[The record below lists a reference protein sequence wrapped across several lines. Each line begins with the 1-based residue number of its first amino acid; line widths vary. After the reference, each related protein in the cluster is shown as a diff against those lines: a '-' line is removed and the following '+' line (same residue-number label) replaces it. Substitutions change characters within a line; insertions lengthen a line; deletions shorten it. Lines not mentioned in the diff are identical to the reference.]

1 MWRAVLFDLG
11 GPIDMEFAYEIA
23 VEGAIAAACGMEGIR
38 LDQAAIDEASERAVE
53 AFAPDAHAHMIETL
67 CGDPR
72 TVERVRRRV
81 DAMIAN
87 LDVFQ
92 LRPGIDDLLRKLRK
106 LGFGLGVIGAQ
117 PVSMPEALERAG
129 IAGLFDYY
137 GLRGVSGVS
146 GACAPDP
153 SAFMDA
159 AQALDVVPAGCVM
172 VGDRIDIDIAPAKV
186 LGMATIRFRTGRH
199 RRQKPR
205 SPAEMPDAEVTD
217 VQELEAAI
225 AAARPRLDN
234 R

>member
-1 MWRAVLFDLG
+1 MRRAVLFDVG

-53 AFAPDAHAHMIETL
+53 AFAPDAHAHMIETV

-72 TVERVRRRV
+72 TVERVRQRV
-81 DAMIAN
+81 HAMVAN

-106 LGFGLGVIGAQ
+106 LGLRLGLVTNQPRHPDIGD
-117 PVSMPEALERAG
+117 
-129 IAGLFDYY
+129 LFDYC
-137 GLRGVSGVS
+137 GPRPLTAV
-146 GACAPDP
+146 AK
-153 SAFMDA
+153 
-159 AQALDVVPAGCVM
+159 ALDVGPTGCVM
-172 VGDRIDIDIAPAKV
+172 VGDRLDTDIAPAKA

-205 SPAEMPDAEVTD
+205 SLAETPDAEVTD
-217 VQELEAAI
+217 VADLEAAI
-225 AAARPRLDN
+225 RTCG
-234 R
+234 

>member
-1 MWRAVLFDLG
+1 MRRAVLFDLG

-53 AFAPDAHAHMIETL
+53 AFASEAHAHMIETL

-72 TVERVRRRV
+72 TIERVRRRV
-81 DAMIAN
+81 HAMVAD

-106 LGFGLGVIGAQ
+106 LGFGLGVLVHQ
-117 PVSMPEALERAG
+117 PARMPEALERAG

-137 GLRGVSGVS
+137 GLRGVSGVRE
-146 GACAPDP
+146 PDTR
-153 SAFMDA
+153 AFMDA

-172 VGDRIDIDIAPAKV
+172 VGDRIDNDIAPAKA

-225 AAARPRLDN
+225 AAARPRLDK

>member
-1 MWRAVLFDLG
+1 MRRAVLFDIG
-11 GPIDMEFAYEIA
+11 GPIDMEFGYEIA

-72 TVERVRRRV
+72 TIERVRQRV
-81 DAMIAN
+81 QAMVAN

-106 LGFGLGVIGAQ
+106 RGLRLGLAANQ
-117 PVSMPEALERAG
+117 PEHVQGQLQRAG
-129 IAGLFDYY
+129 IAMMFD
-137 GLRGVSGVS
+137 RV
-146 GACAPDP
+146 
-153 SAFMDA
+153 
-159 AQALDVVPAGCVM
+159 LDVAPAECIL
-172 VGDRIDIDIAPAKV
+172 VGDRLDRDIAPAKA

-205 SPAEMPDAEVTD
+205 LAAETPDIEVTD

-225 AAARPRLDN
+225 IDCGNL
-234 R
+234 

>member
-1 MWRAVLFDLG
+1 MRVVLFDVG

-53 AFAPDAHAHMIETL
+53 AFAPDAHTHVIETL

-72 TVERVRRRV
+72 TVERVRQRV
-81 DAMIAN
+81 HAMVAN
-87 LDVFQ
+87 LNVFQ

-106 LGFGLGVIGAQ
+106 LDLRLGLVTDR
-117 PVSMPEALERAG
+117 PERVG
-129 IAGLFDYY
+129 IADLFDYC
-137 GLRGVSGVS
+137 GPRPLAMVVAALGVT
-146 GACAPDP
+146 
-153 SAFMDA
+153 
-159 AQALDVVPAGCVM
+159 PANCIM
-172 VGDRIDIDIAPAKV
+172 VGDRLDNDIAPAKA

-205 SPAEMPDAEVTD
+205 SLAEAPDVEVTD

-225 AAARPRLDN
+225 AGCRNA
-234 R
+234 

>member
-1 MWRAVLFDLG
+1 MRRAVLFDVG
-11 GPIDMEFAYEIA
+11 GPIDMEFAHEIA

-72 TVERVRRRV
+72 TVERVRQRV
-81 DAMIAN
+81 HAMTAN

-106 LGFGLGVIGAQ
+106 LDHRLGLVADQ
-117 PVSMPEALERAG
+117 PERMA
-129 IAGLFDYY
+129 IADLFDYC
-137 GLRGVSGVS
+137 GPRPLAMVAEALGVT
-146 GACAPDP
+146 
-153 SAFMDA
+153 
-159 AQALDVVPAGCVM
+159 PADCIM
-172 VGDRIDIDIAPAKV
+172 VGDRLEADIAPAKAI
-186 LGMATIRFRTGRH
+186 GMATIRFRTGRY

-205 SPAEMPDAEVTD
+205 SPAETPDVEVSD

-225 AAARPRLDN
+225 GACG
-234 R
+234 

>member
-1 MWRAVLFDLG
+1 MRRAVLFDIG
-11 GPIDMEFAYEIA
+11 GPIDMEFAHEIA

-53 AFAPDAHAHMIETL
+53 AFAQDAHVHMIETL

-72 TVERVRRRV
+72 TIERVRQRV
-81 DAMIAN
+81 HAMTAN

-106 LGFGLGVIGAQ
+106 LDLRLGLLTDQ
-117 PVSMPEALERAG
+117 PERAS
-129 IAGLFDYY
+129 IAGLFDYC
-137 GLRGVSGVS
+137 GLRPFTTVAEALGV
-146 GACAPDP
+146 APAD
-153 SAFMDA
+153 
-159 AQALDVVPAGCVM
+159 CIM
-172 VGDRIDIDIAPAKV
+172 VGDRLDTDIAPAKA

-205 SPAEMPDAEVTD
+205 SPAETPDVEVSD

-225 AAARPRLDN
+225 AGACG
-234 R
+234 

>member
-1 MWRAVLFDLG
+1 MRRAVLFDVG
-11 GPIDMEFAYEIA
+11 GPIDMEFGYEIA

-72 TVERVRRRV
+72 TVERVRQRV
-81 DAMIAN
+81 HAMVAN

-106 LGFGLGVIGAQ
+106 LDLRLGLAASQ
-117 PVSMPEALERAG
+117 PARVREQLERAG
-129 IAGLFDYY
+129 IGALFD
-137 GLRGVSGVS
+137 RV
-146 GACAPDP
+146 
-153 SAFMDA
+153 
-159 AQALDVVPAGCVM
+159 LDVPPAECIL
-172 VGDRIDIDIAPAKV
+172 VGDRLDADIAPAKA

-205 SPAEMPDAEVTD
+205 SPVETPDAEVTD
-217 VQELEAAI
+217 VAELEAAI
-225 AAARPRLDN
+225 AGCRND
-234 R
+234 

>member
-1 MWRAVLFDLG
+1 MRRAVLFDVG

-53 AFAPDAHAHMIETL
+53 AFASDVHAHMIETL

-72 TVERVRRRV
+72 TIERVRQRV
-81 DAMIAN
+81 HAMVAN

-106 LGFGLGVIGAQ
+106 RDLRLGLVTGHPERPEIGD
-117 PVSMPEALERAG
+117 
-129 IAGLFDYY
+129 LFDYC
-137 GLRGVSGVS
+137 GPRPLTAVAEALSV
-146 GACAPDP
+146 APTECI
-153 SAFMDA
+153 F
-159 AQALDVVPAGCVM
+159 
-172 VGDRIDIDIAPAKV
+172 VGDRLDTDIAPAKA

-205 SPAEMPDAEVTD
+205 SAAETPDLEVTD

-225 AAARPRLDN
+225 VGCRSE
-234 R
+234 

>member
-1 MWRAVLFDLG
+1 VRRAVLFDVG

-53 AFAPDAHAHMIETL
+53 AFAPNAHAHMIETL

-72 TVERVRRRV
+72 TIERVRQRV
-81 DAMIAN
+81 HAMVAN

-106 LGFGLGVIGAQ
+106 LDFGLGLVAER
-117 PVSMPEALERAG
+117 PERARETLDRASIADLVEQVGSSPAGVAESLG
-129 IAGLFDYY
+129 IAPT
-137 GLRGVSGVS
+137 
-146 GACAPDP
+146 ACT
-153 SAFMDA
+153 
-159 AQALDVVPAGCVM
+159 L
-172 VGDRIDIDIAPAKV
+172 VGDRLDRDIAPAKA
-186 LGMATIRFRTGRH
+186 LGMTTIRFRTGRH

-205 SPAEMPDAEVTD
+205 SAGETPDLEVTD

-225 AAARPRLDN
+225 VCCRND
-234 R
+234 

>member
-1 MWRAVLFDLG
+1 MRRAVLFDVG
-11 GPIDMEFAYEIA
+11 GPIDMEFAREIA

-72 TVERVRRRV
+72 TVGRVRQRV
-81 DAMIAN
+81 HAMVAN

-106 LGFGLGVIGAQ
+106 LDLRLGLVTGCAG
-117 PVSMPEALERAG
+117 RAEV
-129 IAGLFDYY
+129 ADLFDYCGPPPLAAVAEAL
-137 GLRGVSGVS
+137 GL
-146 GACAPDP
+146 APADCI
-153 SAFMDA
+153 
-159 AQALDVVPAGCVM
+159 L
-172 VGDRIDIDIAPAKV
+172 VGDRLDTDIAPAKA

-205 SPAEMPDAEVTD
+205 WPAEIPDAEATD
-217 VQELEAAI
+217 VPELEAAI
-225 AAARPRLDN
+225 ACCRSD
-234 R
+234 